1 MFTCDPCN
9 YKSKT
14 LGNLKQHK
22 TTKNH
27 AIKTG
32 EVYDD
37 WLWYCPE
44 CEYGT
49 NYNCKIQTH
58 LNSRNHK
65 RNTELPKKKF
75 CCLCPYKSYDQNN
88 FRRHL
93 YSHRKRQTHMKH
105 IIFKSIKKNGITRK
119 KEEDIIYDKD
129 RLRDKINAILI
140 HCKNNNIDPN
150 KHFNYQYYA
159 LNIDKLDLLEY
170 NDFYQEI
177 KYLLDL

>member
-1 MFTCDPCN
+1 
-9 YKSKT
+9 
-14 LGNLKQHK
+14 
-22 TTKNH
+22 
-27 AIKTG
+27 
-32 EVYDD
+32 
-37 WLWYCPE
+37 
-44 CEYGT
+44 
-49 NYNCKIQTH
+49 
-58 LNSRNHK
+58 
-65 RNTELPKKKF
+65 
-75 CCLCPYKSYDQNN
+75 
-88 FRRHL
+88 
-93 YSHRKRQTHMKH
+93 MKH